1 MMTFRERRLPDLT
14 LPSRLIRLMIEIA
27 ESKGRQQLHERQAPR
42 LLRALKTAAFNQSVD
57 YSNRLDGIWVPPERL
72 LPLVSWPA
80 TPLNQSEN
88 EVRGYAQAL
97 RRISVDPASFQV
109 APDLLLKLHGIV
121 REGMDD
127 AGRWR
132 VEDSEVEQVAPNEGG
147 GIWLE
152 FVPAR
157 KIPVAVNE
165 LCESYNAALNCEDVY
180 PLLTIGA
187 LVLDLLCIHPFREAN
202 GRISRLVGLLCLYQH
217 GFEIG
222 HFISWERVIKE
233 SQEEYVRAIMSACK
247 GWSEGEHNVLPWLT
261 YYLGT
266 LWTAYSEFDRR
277 MGEAMTAKG
286 SLAILIEAAVDGLPG
301 EFQVKEVERACPGV
315 SHGIICRVLDQ
326 LKDKGRLEH
335 LGLGRGKAKSAK
347 SWRKKY

>member
-1 MMTFRERRLPDLT
+1 MMTFRERRLQHLA
-14 LPSRLIRLMIEIA
+14 LPSGLIRLMIQIA

-42 LLRALKTAAFNQSVD
+42 LLRALRTAAFNQSVD
-57 YSNRLDGIWVPPERL
+57 NSNRLDGISVPPERL

-97 RRISVDPASFQV
+97 RLISYDPAGFQV
-109 APDLLLKLHGIV
+109 TPDLLLRLHGIV
-121 REGMDD
+121 TEGRGD

-132 VEDSEVEQVAPNEGG
+132 VEDAEIEEIARYEGRT
-147 GIWLE
+147 IRLE
-152 FVPAR
+152 SVRSREVPA
-157 KIPVAVNE
+157 AVNE
-165 LCESYNAALNCEDVY
+165 LCEYYSEVLKAGDVF
-180 PLLTIGA
+180 PLLAIGA
-187 LVLDLLCIHPFREAN
+187 FVLDFLYMHPFLEAN

-222 HFISWERVIKE
+222 RFVSWERVIRE
-233 SQEEYVRAIMSACK
+233 SQEEYVRAIVSACS
-247 GWSEGEHNVLPWLT
+247 GWSEGQHDVLPWLT

-277 MGEAMTAKG
+277 MGQAMTAKG
-286 SLAILIEAAVDGLPG
+286 SLAVLIEAAVDGLPG

-326 LKDKGRLEH
+326 LKNNGRLEH

-347 SWRKKY
+347 SWKKNY